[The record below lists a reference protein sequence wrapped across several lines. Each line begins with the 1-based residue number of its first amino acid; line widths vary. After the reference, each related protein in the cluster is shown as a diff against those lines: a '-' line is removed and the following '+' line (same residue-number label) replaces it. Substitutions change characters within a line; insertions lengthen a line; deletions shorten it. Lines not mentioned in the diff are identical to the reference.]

1 MASNLRVDSIVPAT
15 GANVSIGTATGGV
28 NIPGVLTYEDVTNVD
43 SVGVIT
49 ARSGINV
56 SGGRVL
62 IGTTTEGSV
71 GADELTIATSGSTG
85 LTIRS
90 GTSNDGNIFFSDT
103 TSGAGEYAGYVQ
115 YEHANNALRFGTAS
129 AERLRITSDGKLGVN
144 TTAPVETVGIAGSM
158 RFVTAN
164 GTKRMITALPSGTY
178 STSVSGGSAIGFER
192 IADGGGGSDEIYF
205 ETHWQGNR
213 HGESMR
219 INKKGHVTKP
229 HQPVFDVCGASGNP
243 SGAGY
248 ITFTTVKVNIGSHYS
263 TGTGKFTAPVAG
275 TYFFSFGCIKSGN
288 SSLARL
294 HLYKNGSSANDRQLR
309 MPTGGDGYG
318 ENGAKTN
325 IVTLAAND
333 EIQVYMSEGTIHGGT
348 AYLYFNGYLIG

>member
-15 GANVSIGTATGGV
+15 GTNVSIGTATGGV

-103 TSGAGEYAGYVQ
+103 TSGTGEYAGYVQ

-129 AERLRITSDGKLGVN
+129 TERLRIGSSGQLGIGGANYGTSGQVLTSQGSGSAVQWATPSGGIEVAAQFRLSSGYTIGTN
-144 TTAPVETVGIAGSM
+144 SRETVVNNWEAVDTYGYGGLGSFAAPSSGVFTFPSTGIYHIQWSTYFLAG
-158 RFVTAN
+158 T
-164 GTKRMITALPSGTY
+164 GTSYENFITTTTDNNTY
-178 STSVSGGSAIGFER
+178 NIVARARAE
-192 IADGGGGSDEIYF
+192 AHDGGDYDNCHCF
-205 ETHWQGNR
+205 FL
-213 HGESMR
+213 
-219 INKKGHVTKP
+219 
-229 HQPVFDVCGASGNP
+229 FDVTNVSTHKVKLDVYSRWAS
-243 SGAGY
+243 
-248 ITFTTVKVNIGSHYS
+248 TQV
-263 TGTGKFTAPVAG
+263 
-275 TYFFSFGCIKSGN
+275 
-288 SSLARL
+288 R
-294 HLYKNGSSANDRQLR
+294 GSSDDNQTYVTFMRL
-309 MPTGGDGYG
+309 GD
-318 ENGAKTN
+318 T
-325 IVTLAAND
+325 
-333 EIQVYMSEGTIHGGT
+333 
-348 AYLYFNGYLIG
+348 